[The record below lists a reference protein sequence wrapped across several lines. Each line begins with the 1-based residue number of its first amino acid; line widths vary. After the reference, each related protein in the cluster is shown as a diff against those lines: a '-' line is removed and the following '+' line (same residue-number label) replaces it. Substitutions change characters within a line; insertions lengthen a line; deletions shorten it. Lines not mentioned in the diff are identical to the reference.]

1 MRSVLNFC
9 HQFSSPDYERA
20 LVIRGK
26 VMEFNFSPD
35 LSAEE
40 IIEKMKTSLGMDQ
53 DQFEHP
59 TGESKRL
66 ICLMARTAKHSNRID
81 VFDHLRKITPPGTT
95 G

>member
-26 VMEFNFSPD
+26 EFNFSPE
-35 LSAEE
+35 LSAED

-66 ICLMARTAKHSNRID
+66 IRLMARSAKHSKRID

>member
-20 LVIRGK
+20 LVIRNK
-26 VMEFNFSPD
+26 VMELNFSPE

-40 IIEKMKTSLGMDQ
+40 IIEKMRTSLGIDQ

-66 ICLMARTAKHSNRID
+66 IRLMARTAKHSKRID